1 MKKTALACGLS
12 LLAGAALA
20 QDTARP
26 VGDDFVALFSSYCLQ
41 KFPDDGALVAQA
53 AQDKLEPLSAAQVKV
68 LEHKDNGLGWMVSR
82 AGVPYLLTV
91 EQASLHSCAL
101 RRTSDEVMNGDAL
114 IAAARHFVEAGGHKL
129 MPPAVFARPLAGGGV
144 SHSMTLQELDE
155 KDQPL
160 PQAYMFF
167 VVSYPAKP
175 RADGTLAK
183 PFYEIRFMRQMFR
196 QQT

>member
-1 MKKTALACGLS
+1 MKLALACGAV

-20 QDTARP
+20 QDTAPP
-26 VGDDFVALFSSYCLQ
+26 VSADFVALFSSYCLQ
-41 KFPDDGALVAQA
+41 KFPDDAALAAQA
-53 AQDKLEPLSAAQVKV
+53 AKDRLEALSPAQVKSA
-68 LEHKDNGLGWMVSR
+68 LHKDGMGWMVSR

-101 RRTSDEVMNGDAL
+101 RRTSEQMLDGAPL
-114 IAAARHFVEAGGHKL
+114 IAAAKSFVEGAGHKL
-129 MPPAVFARPLAGGGV
+129 MAPALFARPMEGGAV
-144 SHSMTLQELDE
+144 SNSVTLQELDG

-167 VVSYPAKP
+167 VVSYPATP
-175 RADGTLAK
+175 RADGTVAK
-183 PFYEIRFMRQMFR
+183 AFYEIRFMRQMYR